1 MRIPESVIQEIKEKN
16 PIEEVIA
23 PYVQL
28 KRAGRNLKGLCP
40 FHSEKTPSFTV
51 YPESSSYYCFGC
63 GAGGDSVNFIRQI
76 ENLDYIEALKKLA
89 DRAGVVIPEGDYDD
103 SYARLKKRILEI
115 NREAARFYHAYLFT
129 PGGKWA
135 LDYLTGRGLTL
146 QTIRHFGL
154 GVAPDAWEELLK
166 HLKAK
171 GFRLTEMEQA
181 NVIVKGNRG
190 GYYDRFRKR
199 TMFPIFDLRG
209 NVIGFSGRRAPDEER
224 GGKYVNT
231 SDTAVYKK
239 SKELFGLNFAKNFC
253 SERILV
259 VEGNMDVISL
269 HQAGFENTIGTLGT
283 AFTDE
288 HARLLARYTKEVVL
302 SFDSDA
308 AGQKAVARAM
318 EVLGKTGL
326 SVRVMAVD
334 DGKDPDEYIKKNG
347 AEKFRA
353 ILDGAVNEVEYRLHA
368 AAAGL
373 NLQTDDGRSKYLN
386 RAAEELSQL
395 QDQIAA
401 DLYIGRLAQKFSVSK
416 EVLAAKVEQLR
427 KKKHFSGRRAKLREI
442 VTPRLQPNA
451 VNPEK
456 QRLARAVSA
465 EEEILALL
473 IAHPDYLTRQQDLS
487 PLFVSAL
494 NRRVLQSLTVCAQQ
508 GAAFDIGFIAA
519 DYTPEEIGYITSLTA
534 KRSAFNN
541 PAESFKQSV
550 QTLREENEKQQ
561 LSQSGSLSQEQWA
574 DEITKMIRSKK
585 EHNGNE

>member
-1 MRIPESVIQEIKEKN
+1 M
-16 PIEEVIA
+16 
-23 PYVQL
+23 
-28 KRAGRNLKGLCP
+28 
-40 FHSEKTPSFTV
+40 
-51 YPESSSYYCFGC
+51 
-63 GAGGDSVNFIRQI
+63 
-76 ENLDYIEALKKLA
+76 
-89 DRAGVVIPEGDYDD
+89 VIPEGDYDD
-103 SYARLKKRILEI
+103 SYAQIKKRILEI

-135 LDYLTGRGLTL
+135 LDYLTGRGLTV

-166 HLKAK
+166 HLKSK

-181 NVIVKGNRG
+181 NVIVKGSRG

-239 SKELFGLNFAKNFC
+239 SKVLFGLNFAKNFC

-347 AEKFRA
+347 SEKFRA

-401 DLYIGRLAQKFSVSK
+401 DLYIGRLAQKFGVSK

-427 KKKHFSGRRAKLREI
+427 KKKHFAGRQAKLREI
-442 VTPRLQPNA
+442 ITPRLQPNA

-456 QRLARAVSA
+456 QRLARAVNA

-473 IAHPDYLTRQQDLS
+473 IAHPDYLTRQQDLA

-494 NRRVLQSLTVCAQQ
+494 NRRILQSLTACAQQ
-508 GAAFDIGFIAA
+508 GAAFDVGLIAA

-541 PAESFKQSV
+541 PAESFQQSV

>member
-103 SYARLKKRILEI
+103 SYAQIKKRILEI

-135 LDYLTGRGLTL
+135 LDYLTGRGLTV

-166 HLKAK
+166 HLKSK

-181 NVIVKGNRG
+181 NVIVKGSRG

-239 SKELFGLNFAKNFC
+239 SKVLFGLNFAKNFC

-347 AEKFRA
+347 SEKFRA

-401 DLYIGRLAQKFSVSK
+401 DLYIGRLAQKFGVSK

-427 KKKHFSGRRAKLREI
+427 KKKHFAGRQAKLREI
-442 VTPRLQPNA
+442 ITPRLQPNA

-456 QRLARAVSA
+456 QRLARAVNA

-473 IAHPDYLTRQQDLS
+473 IAHPDYLTRQQDLA

-494 NRRVLQSLTVCAQQ
+494 NRRILQSLTACAQQ
-508 GAAFDIGFIAA
+508 GAAFDVGLIAA

-541 PAESFKQSV
+541 PAESFQQSV

>member
-318 EVLGKTGL
+318 EILGKTGL

-427 KKKHFSGRRAKLREI
+427 KKKHFSGRANEKLRRR
-442 VTPRLQPNA
+442 VVRF
-451 VNPEK
+451 
-456 QRLARAVSA
+456 RRAVYPA
-465 EEEILALL
+465 G
-473 IAHPDYLTRQQDLS
+473 AHPDNSGGGMGAVRAG
-487 PLFVSAL
+487 FKAGAGV
-494 NRRVLQSLTVCAQQ
+494 
-508 GAAFDIGFIAA
+508 GAARFGRYLLPRGGAIG
-519 DYTPEEIGYITSLTA
+519 
-534 KRSAFNN
+534 
-541 PAESFKQSV
+541 PAGR
-550 QTLREENEKQQ
+550 LP
-561 LSQSGSLSQEQWA
+561 
-574 DEITKMIRSKK
+574 
-585 EHNGNE
+585 HY

>member
-103 SYARLKKRILEI
+103 SYAQIKKRILEI

-135 LDYLTGRGLTL
+135 LDYLTGRGLTV

-166 HLKAK
+166 HLKSK

-181 NVIVKGNRG
+181 NVIVKGSRG

-239 SKELFGLNFAKNFC
+239 SKVLFGLNFAKNFC

-347 AEKFRA
+347 SEKFRA

-427 KKKHFSGRRAKLREI
+427 KKKHFAGRQAKLREI
-442 VTPRLQPNA
+442 ITPRLQPNT

-456 QRLARAVSA
+456 QRLARAVNA

-473 IAHPDYLTRQQDLS
+473 IAHPDYLTRQQDLA

-494 NRRVLQSLTVCAQQ
+494 NRRILQSLTACAQQ
-508 GAAFDIGFIAA
+508 GAAFDVGLIAA

-541 PAESFKQSV
+541 PAESFQQSV